1 MKLHNFFRSSASY
14 RVRIALNLKG
24 LAYEYRA
31 VHLRRGG
38 GEQFGAEFLTLNPQA
53 LVPVLEDGA
62 HVLTQSLS
70 ILEYLEE
77 THPEPALLPKA
88 PVERAR
94 VRAIALAIAC
104 DVHPLNNLRVLE
116 FLGKLGVG
124 QEARTAWYHHWV
136 DTGLRALETEISQ
149 SQTTSSR
156 FCHGDAPS
164 IADCCLVP
172 QLFNARRF
180 GCDLTPYTRLLAIE
194 ANCNALPA
202 FRDAAPDAQVDAE
215 SP

>member
-24 LAYEYRA
+24 LGYEYRA

-38 GEQFGAEFLTLNPQA
+38 GEQFTPEFLALNPHA
-53 LVPVLEDGA
+53 LVPVLEDGP
-62 HVLTQSLS
+62 HLLTQSLA

-77 THPEPALLPKA
+77 THPERPLLPA
-88 PVERAR
+88 TRLERAR
-94 VRAIALAIAC
+94 VRAIALSIAC

-116 FLGKLGVG
+116 YLGKLGLG
-124 QEARTAWYHHWV
+124 QEARSEWYRHWV
-136 DTGLRALETEISQ
+136 EVGLRALETELGQ
-149 SQTTSSR
+149 SAATGR
-156 FCHGDAPS
+156 FCHGDTPGF
-164 IADCCLVP
+164 ADCCLVP

-180 GCDLTPYTRLLAIE
+180 GCDLSPYAKLLAID
-194 ANCNALPA
+194 ANCNALPEFQA
-202 FRDAAPDAQVDAE
+202 AAPDAQPDAE